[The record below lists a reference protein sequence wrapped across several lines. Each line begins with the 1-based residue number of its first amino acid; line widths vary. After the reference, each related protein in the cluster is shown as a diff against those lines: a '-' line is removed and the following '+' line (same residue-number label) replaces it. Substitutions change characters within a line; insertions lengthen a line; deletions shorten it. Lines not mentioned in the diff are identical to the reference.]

1 MEGFTYPALKI
12 EIGHRGESTSFMNA
26 QVTSQSNSPT
36 VRPLWLADLT
46 LLLVAIIWG
55 VNIPVMKVA
64 LHRIDPYAFNAIRLV
79 VSSAVLIFFA
89 RREFLNGIKPA
100 STLSKRDVCL
110 YAIVVSMAYQLLFL
124 LAISH
129 ATSADVALIMAT
141 VPMWT
146 AIGARFFLKEILPLM
161 AWAGL
166 ILAFSGTMIV
176 TLHKAP
182 VPTIDTKVT
191 SRGEVFVETA
201 AHSIPNAKHMPQVNP
216 QAAQK
221 HGSSGTQGSGEAVQP
236 HASDASRGLLGNL
249 FALCA
254 ALAWAGGTVFSRPLL
269 GKISP
274 IQLSAC
280 SATLGLPFHI
290 IIALVIGWD
299 SVPASA
305 AAMQDVSLV
314 TCTLYSG
321 ILSTGLALA
330 MWSYG
335 VKHAGAAQA
344 AMIQN
349 LTPIVA
355 MAAAWVWL
363 GETINSAQALGG
375 GMIIGGLF
383 IMHRSRRAG
392 SSRNT

>member
-1 MEGFTYPALKI
+1 
-12 EIGHRGESTSFMNA
+12 MNA
-26 QVTSQSNSPT
+26 RGTSQSNLST
-36 VRPLWLADLT
+36 ARPLWLADLT

-64 LHRIDPYAFNAIRLV
+64 LHKIDAYAFNAIRLV
-79 VSSAVLIFFA
+79 VSSAVLLFFA
-89 RREFLNGIKPA
+89 RREFLNGIRPA
-100 STLSKRDVCL
+100 STLSKRNVFI
-110 YAIVVSMAYQLLFL
+110 YATIVSMAYQLLFL

-129 ATSADVALIMAT
+129 ASSADVALIMAT

-161 AWAGL
+161 AWVGL
-166 ILAFSGTMIV
+166 VLAFSGTMIV
-176 TLHKAP
+176 TLHKVP
-182 VPTIDTKVT
+182 TPTIDSKVT
-191 SRGEVFVETA
+191 SRREVSAETTA
-201 AHSIPNAKHMPQVNP
+201 NSNSGAQHLPPDGP
-216 QAAQK
+216 QATPD
-221 HGSSGTQGSGEAVQP
+221 HGSPDARAVGIAVKQ

-249 FALCA
+249 FALSA

-305 AAMQDVSLV
+305 ASMKDVSLV

-363 GETINSAQALGG
+363 GETINSGQALGG

-383 IMHRSRRAG
+383 IMHRSRCAG
-392 SSRNT
+392 SGRNT

>member
-1 MEGFTYPALKI
+1 
-12 EIGHRGESTSFMNA
+12 MNA
-26 QVTSQSNSPT
+26 RVTSQSSVPT

-64 LHRIDPYAFNAIRLV
+64 LHKIDAYAFNAIRLV

-89 RREFLNGIKPA
+89 RREFLNGIRPA
-100 STLSKRDVCL
+100 STLSKRNVFI
-110 YAIVVSMAYQLLFL
+110 YATIVSMAYQLLFL
-124 LAISH
+124 LAISR

-161 AWAGL
+161 AWMGL

-182 VPTIDTKVT
+182 PPTID
-191 SRGEVFVETA
+191 SRIAGRGEVVAETPA
-201 AHSIPNAKHMPQVNP
+201 QTVPDARLLPQADLQATPDSGSSDAHSV
-216 QAAQK
+216 
-221 HGSSGTQGSGEAVQP
+221 GTTVHQRESEASQ
-236 HASDASRGLLGNL
+236 RLLGNL
-249 FALCA
+249 FALSA
-254 ALAWAGGTVFSRPLL
+254 ALAWAGGTVLSRPLL

-305 AAMQDVSLV
+305 AAMKDVSLV

-363 GETINSAQALGG
+363 GETINSSQALGG
-375 GMIIGGLF
+375 GMIIGGLL
-383 IMHRSRRAG
+383 IMHSSRRAG
-392 SSRNT
+392 TSRNI

>member
-1 MEGFTYPALKI
+1 MAGFTYPALKT
-12 EIGHRGESTSFMNA
+12 ENGRLRESGYETSRFDNDLMNA
-26 QVTSQSNSPT
+26 RVPTQSDSPI

-64 LHRIDPYAFNAIRLV
+64 LHKIDAYAFNAIRLV
-79 VSSAVLIFFA
+79 VSSAVLMFFA
-89 RREFLNGIKPA
+89 RREFLNGIRPA
-100 STLSKRDVCL
+100 SGLSKRNVL
-110 YAIVVSMAYQLLFL
+110 IYAAIVSMAYQLLFL

-146 AIGARFFLKEILPLM
+146 AIGARFFLKEFLPLM
-161 AWAGL
+161 AWVGL

-182 VPTIDTKVT
+182 PPTIDSKVAIGDAAIA
-191 SRGEVFVETA
+191 SSPADNARGIPA
-201 AHSIPNAKHMPQVNP
+201 AGTGVNR
-216 QAAQK
+216 Q
-221 HGSSGTQGSGEAVQP
+221 ER
-236 HASDASRGLLGNL
+236 DASQRLLGNL
-249 FALCA
+249 FALSA

-290 IIALVIGWD
+290 IIALVIGWN

-305 AAMQDVSLV
+305 AAMKDVPLV
-314 TCTLYSG
+314 ACTLYSG

-383 IMHRSRRAG
+383 IMHRSRRSG
-392 SSRNT
+392 SSRNA